1 MKNLKF
7 STKTAIVVYAMLAA
21 VFLSSC
27 AGDAGDAKES
37 IQDGDFKID
46 FLFEKDGCKVYRF
59 KDSGRYIYWS
69 NCSGNMQSN
78 YYQSTGKSGYTVRM
92 ESFTNDR

>member
-1 MKNLKF
+1 MKNKF
-7 STKTAIVVYAMLAA
+7 SINQLTLVFTSLLLAV

-27 AGDAGDAKES
+27 KGDARES

-46 FLFEKDGCKVYRF
+46 FLFEKDGCKIYRF
-59 KDSGRYIYWS
+59 KDGGEYVYWS

-78 YYQSTGKSGYTVRM
+78 YYESNGKSGHTVRM
-92 ESFTNDR
+92 QSFTNDQ

>member
-1 MKNLKF
+1 MKQKF
-7 STKTAIVVYAMLAA
+7 STNRLTLAFA
-21 VFLSSC
+21 SLLLAVVFLSSC
-27 AGDAGDAKES
+27 KGDAKES

-59 KDSGRYIYWS
+59 KDGGRYIYWS

-78 YYQSTGKSGYTVRM
+78 YYQSTGKSGYTVKM

>member
-1 MKNLKF
+1 MKHKF
-7 STKTAIVVYAMLAA
+7 SINCLTLACA
-21 VFLSSC
+21 SLLLAVVFLSSC
-27 AGDAGDAKES
+27 TGNAKES

-59 KDSGRYIYWS
+59 KDGGRYIYWS

-78 YYQSTGKSGYTVRM
+78 HYESTGKSGRTVRM
-92 ESFTNDR
+92 ESFTNYR